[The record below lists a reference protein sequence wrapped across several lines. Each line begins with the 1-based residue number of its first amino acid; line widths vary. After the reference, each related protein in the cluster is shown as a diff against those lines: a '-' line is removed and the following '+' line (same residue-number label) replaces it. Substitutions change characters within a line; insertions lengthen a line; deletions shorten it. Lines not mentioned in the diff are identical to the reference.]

1 MAVDREL
8 LIEAQTRLELR
19 ENELLS
25 WGIVDAA
32 FTEGE
37 LEAILTEV
45 ASDVA
50 SVQGLKEELL
60 DRVLI
65 ARVPSGGYRTRMA
78 ETLRTLSRL
87 RQSFPTQQWWE
98 GTPLVLDYRF
108 VHRPRRRPRRDR
120 PRNELI
126 THLAQRVSA
135 NGRLAAERC
144 VPTHISGFQFR
155 SAEAVLDAYSRTHDT
170 AVMVTAGT
178 GAGKTMA
185 FYLPAMSLVAESVGE
200 NSAACVRLLA
210 LYPRGE
216 LLKDQ
221 LRAAIQLSM
230 RIGQVQDRPIRV
242 GTWFG
247 ATPRAAFW
255 LREGWVKD
263 WKLRRDRGVDLGWD
277 CPFLTCPM
285 CNSTLIWNYSDV
297 EASREQLHCISENC
311 GQVIGSEFIT
321 LTRERAASDPPDLM
335 FTTTESLN
343 RQLAAPDQHRAFGL
357 RGKRARMVLLDEVH
371 TYEGT
376 SGAQNALL
384 LRRLR
389 KTIAAPVVWAGL
401 SATLEDAPRFLAGLT
416 GVFDDRVLHVEPLP
430 DELEETGAE
439 YMVALRHDPSS
450 LTSPLSTTIQTAMA
464 ITRALDAR
472 GTPYN
477 PAPSSEGIFGRKTF
491 VFTDKLDVTNRL
503 YWDLLDA
510 EGWWQ
515 PGRPKN
521 RRVLTLAH
529 LRAEE
534 QLRRKP
540 DEQEAATDRDSPGQ
554 WWWLAEALGRDLGG
568 DEQLVVDR
576 TYSSDSGVNQD
587 AEVIVTTAS
596 LEVGYDDPDVG
607 AVIQHKS
614 PHDLARFV
622 QRKGRA
628 GRDPSMRPWTAVV
641 LADWGRDRV
650 TWQLYDQ
657 LFDPVL
663 SPRYLPIK
671 NRHVLR
677 MQTVY
682 ATLDWA
688 GGRLDAEGR
697 DRSLWSDLAGP
708 ASVLETSDQR
718 IRARRDRQEKL
729 GYLLQEVLDGGPA
742 RDHLRAH
749 LRRALGLGDGDRGR
763 AELDELLWG
772 SPRPLMLAVLPTA
785 LRRLRSNWSGEVPT
799 RQDHSVRTRTP
810 MREFVAGNLFDDLMV
825 PEVEIRVPSDINSDA
840 DDYGTETLPV
850 LRTIRELM
858 PGNVTRHFGV
868 SSWSRRHWVPLSTQE
883 SGEITLNVVDA
894 YRAHYVTSLPASPKS
909 PSPIDLYRPMEVTL
923 SVPPEHVRDSSSV
936 LPVWRCIIDS
946 LGSGREIAINSKQW
960 QPVLSSVCFHTHA
973 LGDGAR
979 VHRMALGA
987 HGSTVVAGGA
997 EPEPVVITFESSSR
1011 NENRVG
1017 LGVEIEVDAVQ
1028 LQVQVTSSGAL
1039 PLPVER
1045 SDRLRSLIMGDEAL
1059 PVNLNW
1065 FQRLALAS
1073 ALVVVLVEECNREPA
1088 AKILDELA
1096 DSSLSDALID
1106 ALERIGLL
1114 AAGDPHALD
1123 AGQTG
1128 DAGGES
1134 HNEGSRRHRMI
1145 AWCRHETVLQ
1155 SIREAADNALGPRDQ
1170 EWEQWRRRRIAATVA
1185 ATVVEAGSRVCPD
1198 ISAEELVIDL
1208 GETDELT
1215 GLVEVWITE
1224 LAPGGNGQ
1232 VEELLRAMAHDPQQF
1247 GRVLERCLEPSEI
1260 ESLDGELREFLAL
1273 VVQNN
1278 ELMNACRRLQESWVA
1293 GHTEVSRA
1301 FVALRSAAEERG
1313 FKPHRAAW
1321 TTVVNRLL
1329 RPGSRPEL
1337 LSTAQDLLQRWDDLK
1352 SRLGLEI
1359 DVRAFGALCADED
1372 TLDLAFHLPPGAD
1385 GILRSRTVSN
1395 FFWPRSGSAT
1405 SLGSDKSDPF
1415 GVLPELDRSGLREL
1429 LGNDPKTLFLDTW
1442 NDTER
1447 HRVHDS
1453 LRESGDVRLSF
1464 LPKDNRLA
1472 RDVILDLQDVPT
1484 DIGVL
1489 FSYPSIVGIERTHN
1503 MSTVVTISMA
1513 EVP

>member
-1 MAVDREL
+1 MAVGREL
-8 LIEAQTRLELR
+8 LIEALTRLELR

-25 WGIVDAA
+25 WGIVDAV
-32 FTEGE
+32 FTEEE
-37 LEAILTEV
+37 LGAILAEI

-50 SVQGLKEELL
+50 SVQGLKDELL

-65 ARVPSGGYRTRMA
+65 IRVPSGGYRTRMA
-78 ETLRTLSRL
+78 ETLRILSRL

-98 GTPLVLDYRF
+98 GAPLVLDYRF

-120 PRNELI
+120 PGADLI
-126 THLAQRVSA
+126 AHLAQRAGAS
-135 NGRLAAERC
+135 GRKAAEHC
-144 VPTHISGFQFR
+144 VPTHISGFQLR

-185 FYLPAMSLVAESVGE
+185 FYLPAMSIIADSVGE
-200 NSAACVRLLA
+200 NSAAWVRLLA

-230 RIGQVQDRPIRV
+230 RIGQVKDRPIRV

-255 LREGWVKD
+255 IRKGWVKD

-277 CPFLTCPM
+277 CPFLTCPT
-285 CNSTLIWNYSDV
+285 CNSTLMWSLSDV
-297 EASREQLHCISENC
+297 EASREQLHCINRNC
-311 GQVIGSEFIT
+311 GLVLGSEYIT

-343 RQLAAPDQHRAFGL
+343 RQLASPDQHRAFGI

-371 TYEGT
+371 TYQGT

-389 KTIAAPVVWAGL
+389 KAIAAPVVWAGL
-401 SATLEDAPRFLAGLT
+401 SATLEDAPRFLASMT
-416 GVFDDRVLHVEPLP
+416 GVFDDQVLHVEPLP

-464 ITRALDAR
+464 LTRALDAR
-472 GTPYN
+472 GTPYY

-491 VFTDKLDVTNRL
+491 VFTDKLDITNRL

-515 PGRPKN
+515 PGHPKN

-534 QLRRKP
+534 QLRRTP
-540 DEQEAATDRDSPGQ
+540 DEQEAAADRDAPGQ

-568 DEQLVVDR
+568 DEQLLVDR
-576 TYSSDSGVNQD
+576 TYSSDTGVNQD

-614 PHDLARFV
+614 PHDLVRFV

-641 LADWGRDRV
+641 LSDWGRDRV

-663 SPRYLPIK
+663 KPRHLPLN

-677 MQTVY
+677 MQAVY

-688 GGRLDAEGR
+688 GGRLDAEGQ
-697 DRSLWSDLAGP
+697 DRSVWSDLAGP
-708 ASVLETSDQR
+708 ASVVETSDQR

-729 GYLLQEVLDGGPA
+729 GHLLQEVLNGGPA

-749 LRRALGLGDGDRGR
+749 LRRALGLGDDDRGW

-785 LRRLRSNWSGEVPT
+785 LRRLRSDWSGEVPT
-799 RQDHSVRTRTP
+799 KQDHSVRTRTP

-825 PEVEIRVPSDINSDA
+825 PEVQIRVPTDA
-840 DDYGTETLPV
+840 NAEDYETETLPV

-883 SGEITLNVVDA
+883 SGERTLNIVDA
-894 YRAHYVTSLPASPKS
+894 YGARYVTSLPASPNS
-909 PSPIDLYRPMEVTL
+909 PSPIDLYRPVEVGL
-923 SVPPEHVRDSSSV
+923 SVPPERVRDSSSV
-936 LPVWRCIIDS
+936 LPVWRCLIDS
-946 LGSGREIAINSKQW
+946 LGSGREVAISAKRW
-960 QPVLSSVCFHTHA
+960 QPILSSVRFHTHA

-979 VHRMALGA
+979 VHRLALGA
-987 HGSTVVAGGA
+987 HGSTVVAGGT

-1011 NENRVG
+1011 NGNRVG
-1017 LGVEIEVDAVQ
+1017 LGVELEVDAVR
-1028 LQVQVTSSGAL
+1028 LQIQVTPSGAS
-1039 PLPVER
+1039 PLPGER
-1045 SDRLRSLIMGDEAL
+1045 SDRLRSLIMSDEAL
-1059 PVNLNW
+1059 PPNLNR

-1073 ALVVVLVEECNREPA
+1073 ALVVVLAEKGSGELA
-1088 AKILDELA
+1088 AKTLDELA
-1096 DSSLSDALID
+1096 DSSLSDALEV

-1123 AGQTG
+1123 AGQPGNG
-1128 DAGGES
+1128 DGEL
-1134 HNEGSRRHRMI
+1134 HNEGNRRHRMI

-1155 SIREAADNALGPRDQ
+1155 SIRAAADNALGPRDQ

-1185 ATVVEAGSRVCPD
+1185 AIVVEAGCRLCPE

-1208 GETDELT
+1208 GVIDELN

-1232 VEELLRAMAHDPQQF
+1232 VEELLRLMAQDPQQF

-1260 ESLDGELREFLAL
+1260 ESLDGELRGFLAL
-1273 VVQNN
+1273 VLQND
-1278 ELMNACRRLQESWVA
+1278 ELMNACSRLQESWVA
-1293 GHTEVSRA
+1293 GHAEVSQA
-1301 FVALRSAAEERG
+1301 FIALRSATEERG
-1313 FKPHRAAW
+1313 FKPHRPAW

-1329 RPGSRPEL
+1329 RPGSRLEL
-1337 LSTAQDLLQRWDDLK
+1337 LSTAQQLLQRWDDLE
-1352 SRLGLEI
+1352 STLGLEI
-1359 DVRAFGALCADED
+1359 DVRAFGALCAED
-1372 TLDLAFHLPPGAD
+1372 DSLDLAFYLPPGAD
-1385 GILRSRTVSN
+1385 GILRSRTISN
-1395 FFWPRSGSAT
+1395 FFWPRSGRAT
-1405 SLGSDKSDPF
+1405 SLGSDISDPF
-1415 GVLPELDRSGLREL
+1415 GVLPEMDRSGLREL
-1429 LGNDPKTLFLDTW
+1429 LGDEPETIFLEAW
-1442 NDTER
+1442 NDNER
-1447 HRVHDS
+1447 HRVHDT
-1453 LRESGDVRLSF
+1453 LRESGEARLRF
-1464 LPKDNRLA
+1464 LPKDDRLA
-1472 RDVILDLQDVPT
+1472 RDVVLELQDVPI
-1484 DIGVL
+1484 DVGVL
-1489 FSYPSIVGIERTHN
+1489 LSYPSIVGIERTHD
-1503 MSTVVTISMA
+1503 MSTVVTISLA
-1513 EVP
+1513 EVA